1 MFFFFLIECKITKK
15 IGKNKIRQRNV
26 MIDSLPYFLSDGVVG
41 IVCLHDE
48 YHLSQR
54 QLNTFLHTKKQK
66 NICLIRKN

>member
-1 MFFFFLIECKITKK
+1 
-15 IGKNKIRQRNV
+15 

-54 QLNTFLHTKKQK
+54 QLNTILHTKKQK
-66 NICLIRKN
+66 TFV

>member
-1 MFFFFLIECKITKK
+1 MFFFLIECKITKK
-15 IGKNKIRQRNV
+15 IGKYKIRQRNV

-54 QLNTFLHTKKQK
+54 QLNTILCTKKQK
-66 NICLIRKN
+66 TFV